1 MGANLT
7 YLLYS
12 AMWKLVRLLPERA
25 ANRLFQGIA
34 AVAYKR
40 NQKRVQRLR
49 QNYRQ
54 VRPGISEV
62 ELEELVKSGLRSAM
76 RYWCETFRISDWN
89 RDRIIETVT
98 VTRENLLT
106 EAIAARSGLIIA
118 LPHAG
123 NWDHAGLY
131 FCTKGITVNTV
142 AEHLKPERLFQKFL
156 RHREAM
162 GMRVLDLA
170 ESVSSKLE
178 EILESGGLVALVADR
193 DLSKSGIP
201 VDFFGATAKM
211 PPGPALLA
219 IRTGAPLITAY
230 VAFTDQG
237 IHIEFNGPFT
247 ARDAN
252 SGDTAAQVAEISQ
265 QLANQFAR
273 DITENLSSWHMQQR
287 IFVDSAETQVRNFT

>member
-123 NWDHAGLY
+123 NWDHAGAY
-131 FCTKGITVNTV
+131 FCSKGARVNTV
-142 AEHLKPERLFQKFL
+142 AEHLKPERLFRRFL
-156 RHREAM
+156 EHRERM
-162 GMRVLDLA
+162 GMRVLDLDA
-170 ESVSSKLE
+170 GVLRQLK
-178 EILESGGLVALVADR
+178 EILLVDKELVALVSDR
-193 DLSKSGIP
+193 DLSRSG
-201 VDFFGATAKM
+201 VDVRFFGSTARM
-211 PPGPALLA
+211 PAGPALLA
-219 IRTGAPLITAY
+219 YETEADLITAF
-230 VAFTDQG
+230 VAYRPRGIEVFFTPPISIDKRADKERE
-237 IHIEFNGPFT
+237 I
-247 ARDAN
+247 ARVTQVIASRFEDAIRK
-252 SGDTAAQVAEISQ
+252 DLT
-265 QLANQFAR
+265 
-273 DITENLSSWHMQQR
+273 SWHMQQR
-287 IFVDSAETQVRNFT
+287 IFIDESFVERP